1 LGVVDRWERVVFAVE
16 VITAAL
22 AAGAGAGVKDT
33 ASAAIRDAYQA
44 LKALLKHGFG
54 SLDVEAVQA
63 LDADET
69 EPGVW
74 RARIGDALAESG
86 AAGDEEV
93 LAAARRL
100 LALADPDKAR
110 MFHIDVET
118 NYGAIGEF
126 HAPVTFNQG
135 PPLPQKLLDSAREPV
150 RLLVDVIPHEHA
162 VAAVARHAEGC
173 AGAVVAEPKQLPAG
187 HRRIGP
193 SMVMLLGHPLQR
205 PVDEPLAEFVEHAV
219 GRPVQRTQSRR
230 QHDPQRRFD
239 TVDEVPR
246 RSSARTS
253 STAPPS
259 RSPSSGPRCST
270 RTCTSIPTPRAA
282 LGDLATMG
290 VTTALDMFTG
300 AGTRA
305 RAPCRGAP
313 MNLPGGGALR
323 RASRRRARSCPPAR

>member
-1 LGVVDRWERVVFAVE
+1 
-16 VITAAL
+16 
-22 AAGAGAGVKDT
+22 
-33 ASAAIRDAYQA
+33 
-44 LKALLKHGFG
+44 
-54 SLDVEAVQA
+54 
-63 LDADET
+63 
-69 EPGVW
+69 
-74 RARIGDALAESG
+74 
-86 AAGDEEV
+86 
-93 LAAARRL
+93 
-100 LALADPDKAR
+100 
-110 MFHIDVET
+110 
-118 NYGAIGEF
+118 
-126 HAPVTFNQG
+126 
-135 PPLPQKLLDSAREPV
+135 
-150 RLLVDVIPHEHA
+150 
-162 VAAVARHAEGC
+162 
-173 AGAVVAEPKQLPAG
+173 
-187 HRRIGP
+187 
-193 SMVMLLGHPLQR
+193 MVMLLGHPLQR

-259 RSPSSGPRCST
+259 RSPSSGPRCSPRCST